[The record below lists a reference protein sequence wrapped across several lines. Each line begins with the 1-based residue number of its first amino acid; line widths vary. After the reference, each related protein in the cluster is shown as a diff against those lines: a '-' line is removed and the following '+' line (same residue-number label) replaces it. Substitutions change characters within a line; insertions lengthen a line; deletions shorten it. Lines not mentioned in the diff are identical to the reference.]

1 MKAEEWLERAKKD
14 LDDAKFNLEGGRFE
28 VSAFLAHQAAEKAL
42 KALYV
47 LKFGRLWKIHD
58 LVQLAKQVG
67 APHEVVDVCDKL
79 NPHYIATRYLVETVY
94 TAERS
99 REALEL
105 ADKVIEWVEK
115 QLQK

>member
-1 MKAEEWLERAKKD
+1 
-14 LDDAKFNLEGGRFE
+14 
-28 VSAFLAHQAAEKAL
+28 L

-58 LVQLAKQVG
+58 LVQLAKQLD
-67 APHEVVDVCDKL
+67 APYEVLDICDKL
-79 NPHYIATRYLVETVY
+79 NPHYIATRYPVEMVY
-94 TAERS
+94 TAEKS

-105 ADKVIEWVEK
+105 AVKVIEWVEK